1 MEREILG
8 KFLSSTKLI
17 IDKQINE
24 LRSQKKSGKAAPLI
38 SAEQKQQI
46 QEQLLDPSAV
56 DLGKMTDA
64 ERAPS
69 Q

>member
-1 MEREILG
+1 VEREILS

-24 LRSQKKSGKAAPLI
+24 LRALKKRGKAAPLI

-46 QEQLLDPSAV
+46 QE
-56 DLGKMTDA
+56 
-64 ERAPS
+64 
-69 Q
+69 

>member
-24 LRSQKKSGKAAPLI
+24 LRSQKKSGKAVPLI

>member
-1 MEREILG
+1 VEREILS

-24 LRSQKKSGKAAPLI
+24 LRALKKSGKAAPLI

-46 QEQLLDPSAV
+46 QE
-56 DLGKMTDA
+56 
-64 ERAPS
+64 
-69 Q
+69 